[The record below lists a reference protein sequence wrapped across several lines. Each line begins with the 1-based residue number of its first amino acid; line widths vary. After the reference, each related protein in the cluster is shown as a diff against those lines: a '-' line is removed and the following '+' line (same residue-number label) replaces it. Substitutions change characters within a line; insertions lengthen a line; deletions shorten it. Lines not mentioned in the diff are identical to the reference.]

1 MCLYSDCCL
10 LSDLLNTVCDRYHSA
25 SSVLFS
31 FRKSSFFFFFE
42 CYTVVSM
49 GALSVRVLL
58 YVVLCFHVFHVL
70 TELMFY

>member
-1 MCLYSDCCL
+1 MIDTTVPL
-10 LSDLLNTVCDRYHSA
+10 LSYFLSESQVF
-25 SSVLFS
+25 SS
-31 FRKSSFFFFFE
+31 FFE